1 MIFDSTLVGLFV
13 LLTLPAVVHCIVY
26 TIELLTL
33 CFLYPGNLIVPP
45 NAVQDHGCTDEAI
58 YSLWHNPSE
67 PVSVRVTTKSIRIK
81 RSSTK
86 EVLFEFPLFHVSY
99 CGTNSKHKDAFAFVA
114 KSTTDSPF
122 NCYVFKCADA
132 EKAYTLTLTVSK
144 AFYIAYEILQ
154 AEQGMFHETPP
165 RDTVFEPQHDT
176 DTKTSPQRPII
187 DVPDIAARN
196 IPVIQLRTS
205 SGSSEDG
212 IEHVSLSSADEDF
225 IRLAK
230 ARSNPNILRSTLD
243 HSTVTECN
251 VAALRLYSEP
261 GSAQPTPASSTSNL
275 AEPFD

>member
-1 MIFDSTLVGLFV
+1 MTFIIFYLVGDLV
-13 LLTLPAVVHCIVY
+13 
-26 TIELLTL
+26 
-33 CFLYPGNLIVPP
+33 VPP
-45 NAVQDHGCTDEAI
+45 NTVQDHGCTDEAI
-58 YSLWHNPSE
+58 YALWNNPPE

-86 EVLFEFPLFHVSY
+86 AVLFEFPLFHVSY

-122 NCYVFKCADA
+122 KCYVFKCADA

-176 DTKTSPQRPII
+176 DTKTSPQRPFI
-187 DVPDIAARN
+187 DVPDGGAARYPQV
-196 IPVIQLRTS
+196 PVIQLHTS
-205 SGSSEDG
+205 SVSSEDG
-212 IEHVSLSSADEDF
+212 IEHVSLSSADDDF
-225 IRLAK
+225 VRLAK

-251 VAALRLYSEP
+251 VDALRLYSEP
-261 GSAQPTPASSTSNL
+261 GSAQPSPASSTSNL